1 MQRDLQLPA
10 TTGLPPLHESWL
22 PREHG
27 LYRPRHGGRQW
38 VALACA
44 LIFFLTPVAALSVGV
59 RAEPFENKAL
69 AAAPSPARGFGFF
82 TALPDWA
89 TDHMPLRESGV
100 QSARWISESIFG
112 EPLPIAEADQDP
124 IVAGKPRPDARPPVS
139 YPPVIYGQNGWMYIG
154 EDVKH
159 KCQPTMSLDEVAD
172 AVRRLR
178 HVVEASGRRFVLVI
192 APDKSTMFPQF
203 LPPRYPGKD
212 CAEAR
217 SAQFWQRAASDLGAI
232 DLREALR
239 DIERKQSKRLYDP
252 SDTHWSYEGGVAM
265 TYALAHALD
274 PGITRSWVLKRRGVT
289 RWPADLAT
297 FVGKKQYR
305 KLQTYHLAPD
315 GRHNR
320 VRYVASN
327 LRRPLH
333 LAQRGPQ
340 VPGTITEPTG
350 MIADSFTQFG
360 TPFLAAAFRDITV
373 VHAETVSNDRV
384 TKAAESLADRDVVIV
399 ELVERNIAGGTSP
412 LLQPDTIQAIGD
424 VLARHPR

>member
-44 LIFFLTPVAALSVGV
+44 LIFFLAPAAAFTLGV

-69 AAAPSPARGFGFF
+69 APAPSPAHGWGFF
-82 TALPDWA
+82 TAMPDWA
-89 TDHMPLRESGV
+89 TDYMPLREPGV
-100 QSARWISESIFG
+100 QAARWMSERIFG
-112 EPLPIAEADQDP
+112 EPLPIAEAEKGP
-124 IVAGKPRPDARPPVS
+124 IISSRQRPEVPPPVS
-139 YPPVIYGQNGWMYIG
+139 YPPVIYGQDGWMYIG

-159 KCQPTMSLDEVAD
+159 KCQPRMTLDEVAD

-192 APDKSTMFPQF
+192 APDKSTMYPRF
-203 LPPRYPGKD
+203 LPPSYPGKD
-212 CAEAR
+212 CAESRTAR
-217 SAQFWQRAASDLGAI
+217 FWQRAASDLGAI
-232 DLREALR
+232 DLRRALR
-239 DIERKQSKRLYDP
+239 EIEQRQSQRLYDP

-265 TYALAHALD
+265 TYAVAHAIE
-274 PGITRSWVLKRRGVT
+274 PGITRSWVLQRRGVT

-297 FVGKKQYR
+297 FVGKPQYR
-305 KLQTYHLAPD
+305 KLQTYRLAPD
-315 GRHNR
+315 GRNNR
-320 VRYVASN
+320 ARYVTSN

-333 LAQRGPQ
+333 LKQRGQ
-340 VPGTITEPTG
+340 EVSGTITQPTG

-360 TPFLAAAFRDITV
+360 TPFLAAAFRDIKV
-373 VHAETVSNDRV
+373 VHTETVSKDPV
-384 TKAAESLADRDVVIV
+384 SKTAESLADRDVVIV

-412 LLQPDTIQAIGD
+412 LLRPDTIQALGD